1 MPTVEPNTAP
11 SEDPLNDT
19 SKEALTEAFG
29 RAMSRIESLLEQN
42 KALNREMLERQEEA
56 WQREYKLLTS
66 MEALQLHV
74 TQLEKENAQL
84 KANQS
89 VVVAD
94 SLPQPASP
102 SQPRSVGPPSL
113 VPESVTDELQQ
124 IKDDFET
131 RKRAGAKAIE
141 ELLQREPDSDT
152 PEQPLASSD
161 LSRLASN
168 LASVAAKVSTVKG
181 MTQATADGSAS
192 SAVPA
197 VVRTDGGSRGR
208 SESDVFFTV

>member
-1 MPTVEPNTAP
+1 
-11 SEDPLNDT
+11 
-19 SKEALTEAFG
+19 
-29 RAMSRIESLLEQN
+29 MSRIESLLEQN

-113 VPESVTDELQQ
+113 VPETVTDELQQ
-124 IKDDFET
+124 IT
-131 RKRAGAKAIE
+131 LPE
-141 ELLQREPDSDT
+141 ELCLPEGCDLAALVDWVYPD
-152 PEQPLASSD
+152 
-161 LSRLASN
+161 LASN
-168 LASVAAKVSTVKG
+168 CGWAG
-181 MTQATADGSAS
+181 
-192 SAVPA
+192 
-197 VVRTDGGSRGR
+197 
-208 SESDVFFTV
+208 